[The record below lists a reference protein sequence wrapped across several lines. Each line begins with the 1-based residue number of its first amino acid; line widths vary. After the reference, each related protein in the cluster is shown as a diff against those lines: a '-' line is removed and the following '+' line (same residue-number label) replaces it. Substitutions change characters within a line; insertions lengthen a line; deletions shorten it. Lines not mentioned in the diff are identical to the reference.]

1 MENLD
6 HLNISEER
14 IMKLFG
20 EKYTLQIK
28 ASTALICKI
37 HLNGKHYYIG
47 YNDYKKRFYTA
58 SILPDE
64 I

>member
-1 MENLD
+1 MENPD

-20 EKYTLQIK
+20 EKNTLQIK
-28 ASTALICKI
+28 TSTALICKI
-37 HLNGKHYYIG
+37 HLNGKQYYIG

>member
-14 IMKLFG
+14 ILKLFG

-28 ASTALICKI
+28 TSTALICKI
-37 HLNGKHYYIG
+37 HLNDKQYYIG
-47 YNDYKKRFYTA
+47 YNDYRKCFYTA

>member
-6 HLNISEER
+6 HHNIPEER

-20 EKYTLQIK
+20 EKNTLQIK

-37 HLNGKHYYIG
+37 HFNDKQYYIG